1 MKIEF
6 QHGLLNSDP
15 DILTRTRPIFLH
27 QYREWPFGHSNWT
40 TKKKKK
46 EYGLQK
52 TCEIVNIFFFWVGQ
66 SLLQVCVH
74 LKSDC
79 RQISTTSPYCFRY
92 LWGEEASSWGLS
104 GHYLG
109 DATALVAEVTVM
121 EDTKCVIIS
130 DLKRAWSF
138 QTSHYTVRAYC
149 RPALC
154 FICCYLSSTS

>member
-1 MKIEF
+1 MTLTFWHAQDQFSSISTESG
-6 QHGLLNSDP
+6 HLA
-15 DILTRTRPIFLH
+15 ILTELL
-27 QYREWPFGHSNWT
+27 
-40 TKKKKK
+40 KKKKRIWAS
-46 EYGLQK
+46 ENLWNCQH
-52 TCEIVNIFFFWVGQ
+52 FFFWVGQ